1 MERTDRRANWVALGL
16 LVARETLE
24 VGVLMD
30 TPEKLEAQASK
41 ETRAPRETLAAQ
53 DAGDHQE
60 ILETKEA
67 RDIKATTELLEVQE

>member
-1 MERTDRRANWVALGL
+1 MEQMDRRANWAVLGL
-16 LVARETLE
+16 LVARETRE
-24 VGVLMD
+24 VGAPMD
-30 TPEKLEAQASK
+30 TLEKLEARESK
-41 ETRAPRETLAAQ
+41 ETKVPRETLAAQ